1 MCTTVSKRK
10 NLLGDSSVCV
20 LSAICLVVSVS
31 TWAAQRVLEIPS
43 FASDMVEAKDASMW
57 AAQRVP
63 KVPPNFALSMV
74 EAEGASTWAAQRVL
88 KASLNSALNSVEGE
102 DAV

>member
-1 MCTTVSKRK
+1 MCTIVSKRK

-43 FASDMVEAKDASMW
+43 FASDMVEAKDASTW
-57 AAQRVP
+57 AAQRVL
-63 KVPPNFALSMV
+63 KVPLSIAFNTV
-74 EAEGASTWAAQRVL
+74 EAEDASTWAAQRVL
-88 KASLNSALNSVEGE
+88 KVPLSFAFNMVEAKDAL
-102 DAV
+102 